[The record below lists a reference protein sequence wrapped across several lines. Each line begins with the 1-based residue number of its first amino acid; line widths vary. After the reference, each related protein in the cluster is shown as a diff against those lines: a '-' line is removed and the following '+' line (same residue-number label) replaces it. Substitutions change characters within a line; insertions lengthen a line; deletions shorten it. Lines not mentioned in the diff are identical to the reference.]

1 MQYWVDSSVVGA
13 SVKNSF
19 ECIMFGDGAILL
31 QYKDMDPTHLSWS
44 TESIGFEDATGMYGT
59 QISFGAIPAPET
71 AYWIPACAHTLPQ
84 EGGGNCRVPP
94 AVNPMV
100 NLPEVFGCKS
110 MGCSGSGNTGATGCA
125 RGCDARGTCATEG
138 YGSGFAGG
146 HAGDCSLLGYWPL
159 DGNGND
165 SGPRGNSL
173 SVSWETA
180 DHLTNVV
187 YNAGYRGLAYFGV
200 EDQCLQVVDP
210 GESDFDVDYI
220 TMSAWVMPTAH
231 TVQPGGLGYANE
243 AIIFNKESTYEIALS
258 TEVRAAGGGAPV
270 GSFIGAFA
278 AGACW
283 RWWGSPGVAGLGIW
297 THRKPSFSCA
307 IAWRCMRLTS
317 VPRSHWR
324 R

>member
-1 MQYWVDSSVVGA
+1 
-13 SVKNSF
+13 
-19 ECIMFGDGAILL
+19 
-31 QYKDMDPTHLSWS
+31 
-44 TESIGFEDATGMYGT
+44 
-59 QISFGAIPAPET
+59 
-71 AYWIPACAHTLPQ
+71 
-84 EGGGNCRVPP
+84 
-94 AVNPMV
+94 
-100 NLPEVFGCKS
+100 

-125 RGCDARGTCATEG
+125 RRCDAAGTCATEG

-159 DGNGND
+159 NGNGND
-165 SGPRGNSL
+165 AGPRGNSL
-173 SVSWETA
+173 SVSWETQ

-278 AGACW
+278 AGPCW

-297 THRKPSFSCA
+297 THRKLTLSCTTA
-307 IAWRCMRLTS
+307 
-317 VPRSHWR
+317 
-324 R
+324 